1 MPITAHV
8 YRHPQDF
15 ARLVRFLSQVR
26 TDVQHTHSLHVGDL
40 TWQMFHMLSDYPP
53 ADLVRIWEDTHGD
66 MRGFVLLFP
75 PFGGFEAQLRPQDRG
90 TALEAELL
98 GWAEQ
103 HLPATPRHSTLVNN
117 HDTTRLTL
125 LTDLGYV
132 PQGEWLYVEQ
142 RLTNVLPHPRVPPGF
157 SIRSVYGDREA
168 QARAVVVAAAFDA
181 PPHPERYQRL
191 IQASGYVR
199 DLDIVAVVPDQR
211 FAAFAMCWV
220 DQANRV
226 GQFEPVGTAPDFRRR
241 GVTRAVLSEGLRRMQ
256 AHGAER
262 VIVIVEAAEKVARA
276 LYASV
281 GFREQWGLTWYT
293 KDTSAWPRQDLASD
307 HARAS

>member
-1 MPITAHV
+1 MPITAHA
-8 YRHPQDF
+8 YRHPHDF

-26 TDVQHTHSLHVGDL
+26 TDVQHTHYLHVGDL
-40 TWQMFHMLSDYPP
+40 TWQMFHMLSDYSP
-53 ADLVRIWEDTHGD
+53 ADLVQIWEDTHGD
-66 MRGFVLLFP
+66 ILGFVLLFP

-98 GWAEQ
+98 QWAEQ
-103 HLPATPRHSTLVNN
+103 HLLATPRHSTLANN

-142 RLTNVLPHPRVPPGF
+142 RLNDLLSPPRVPPGF
-157 SIRSVYGDREA
+157 SVRSVSDDCEA
-168 QARAVVVAAAFDA
+168 QARAVVLAAAFDA
-181 PPHPERYQRL
+181 PPHPEWYQRL
-191 IQASGYVR
+191 MQAPSYVR
-199 DLDIVAVVPDQR
+199 DLDIVAVAPDQR

-220 DQANRV
+220 DQGNRV
-226 GQFEPVGTAPDFRRR
+226 GQFEPVGTAPEFRRQ
-241 GVTRAVLSEGLRRMQ
+241 GLAQAVLHEGLRRMQ

-262 VIVIVEAAEKVARA
+262 IIVIVEAAEEAACA

-281 GFREQWGLTWYT
+281 GFREQWSL
-293 KDTSAWPRQDLASD
+293 S
-307 HARAS
+307 